1 MDLTSVITRQWRLG
15 RRFGRRLRRLPP
27 ARPSPVPLY
36 SLGTAAR
43 IDRLRSWYAEKPAGH
58 GQLTDAA
65 WLPFF
70 HDGRA

>member
-27 ARPSPVPLY
+27 ARPSPVPLH

-43 IDRLRSWYAEKPAGH
+43 IDRLR
-58 GQLTDAA
+58 
-65 WLPFF
+65 
-70 HDGRA
+70 